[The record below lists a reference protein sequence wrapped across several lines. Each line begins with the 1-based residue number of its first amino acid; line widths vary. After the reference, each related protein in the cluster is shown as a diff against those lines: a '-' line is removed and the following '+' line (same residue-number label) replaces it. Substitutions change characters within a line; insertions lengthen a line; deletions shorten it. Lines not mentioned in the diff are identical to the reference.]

1 MNIYLHVETS
11 VRELDSKLLLAMLAA
26 SKGHEVVLSN
36 LHNILRGLERKL
48 LKPGILHTK
57 SLTPGKSKIFLH
69 NKIIN
74 MGCKLTSIDEE
85 NGLVDYGY
93 DRFAK
98 VRYSDKTIN
107 QASAVFTWGPE
118 DYKTL
123 KKYYPSHAHKIYM
136 TGSPR
141 VDLWHPNFSSYWQ
154 KKSKKSNKPYLLI
167 PSNFVGLA
175 FLSFHERIKIR
186 KMSGYFEREP
196 ELLRNRL
203 EREGEQFRLLSEFIE
218 AIKYLALKNKKFN
231 IILRPH
237 PVENVETWKILL
249 DNIQNVSV
257 IRDDGVSTWI
267 KHAFAIMH
275 NGCTTALEASFFKKP
290 IVTFMPFKQNH
301 QRKLAND
308 LGHKVTSVNELSKKI
323 HRIYLASKKKNKQ
336 KILNEPLPK
345 ILRKKIF
352 VDKKETAAI
361 KMLKVW
367 ESIDNNN
374 LSKPNNWF
382 LYKLSLQISQLNAI
396 KGLIRKNTRNIKFPP
411 FDEEQIMIKVSNL
424 RRILGIKG
432 RISCQ
437 LLSNRTILIKQ
448 K

>member
-1 MNIYLHVETS
+1 MNIYLHLETS
-11 VRELDSKLLLAMLAA
+11 VRELDSKLLLAVLAA

-167 PSNFVGLA
+167 P
-175 FLSFHERIKIR
+175 
-186 KMSGYFEREP
+186 
-196 ELLRNRL
+196 
-203 EREGEQFRLLSEFIE
+203 Q
-218 AIKYLALKNKKFN
+218 
-231 IILRPH
+231 IL
-237 PVENVETWKILL
+237 
-249 DNIQNVSV
+249 
-257 IRDDGVSTWI
+257 
-267 KHAFAIMH
+267 
-275 NGCTTALEASFFKKP
+275 
-290 IVTFMPFKQNH
+290 
-301 QRKLAND
+301 
-308 LGHKVTSVNELSKKI
+308 
-323 HRIYLASKKKNKQ
+323 
-336 KILNEPLPK
+336 
-345 ILRKKIF
+345 
-352 VDKKETAAI
+352 
-361 KMLKVW
+361 
-367 ESIDNNN
+367 
-374 LSKPNNWF
+374 
-382 LYKLSLQISQLNAI
+382 
-396 KGLIRKNTRNIKFPP
+396 
-411 FDEEQIMIKVSNL
+411 
-424 RRILGIKG
+424 
-432 RISCQ
+432 
-437 LLSNRTILIKQ
+437 
-448 K
+448 

>member
-1 MNIYLHVETS
+1 M
-11 VRELDSKLLLAMLAA
+11 
-26 SKGHEVVLSN
+26 
-36 LHNILRGLERKL
+36 
-48 LKPGILHTK
+48 
-57 SLTPGKSKIFLH
+57 
-69 NKIIN
+69 
-74 MGCKLTSIDEE
+74 
-85 NGLVDYGY
+85 
-93 DRFAK
+93 
-98 VRYSDKTIN
+98 
-107 QASAVFTWGPE
+107 
-118 DYKTL
+118 
-123 KKYYPSHAHKIYM
+123 
-136 TGSPR
+136 
-141 VDLWHPNFSSYWQ
+141 
-154 KKSKKSNKPYLLI
+154 
-167 PSNFVGLA
+167 
-175 FLSFHERIKIR
+175 
-186 KMSGYFEREP
+186 
-196 ELLRNRL
+196 
-203 EREGEQFRLLSEFIE
+203 
-218 AIKYLALKNKKFN
+218 
-231 IILRPH
+231 
-237 PVENVETWKILL
+237 L

-336 KILNEPLPK
+336 KIFNKPLPK